1 MHVDD
6 DEVKLET
13 ACCLNSGRRQ
23 YYPDSLSVNRLGAGA
38 VDLSNTRPQQ
48 SCCMFL
54 RTKVEASVVALH
66 GPLALDGYDLGGGPV
81 RLQFVPNQFDH

>member
-1 MHVDD
+1 
-6 DEVKLET
+6 
-13 ACCLNSGRRQ
+13 
-23 YYPDSLSVNRLGAGA
+23 
-38 VDLSNTRPQQ
+38 
-48 SCCMFL
+48 MFL